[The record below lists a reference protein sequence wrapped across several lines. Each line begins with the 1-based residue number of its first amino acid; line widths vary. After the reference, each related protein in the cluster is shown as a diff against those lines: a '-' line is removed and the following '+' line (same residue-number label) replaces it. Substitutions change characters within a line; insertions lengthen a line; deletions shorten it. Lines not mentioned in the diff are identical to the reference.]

1 MQLANFSKQTNFDDS
16 YFRFVPVSKM
26 RSIFLR
32 SLCPVGRQ
40 AGWLKKACEN
50 QKKNQLM
57 TKNFRVQSKLSVA
70 FSDRLLLLPNP
81 NKRINFSDSYFS
93 V

>member
-1 MQLANFSKQTNFDDS
+1 MQLAYFSKQTNFDDS

-40 AGWLKKACEN
+40 AGWLKKSLRKSKEKSIN
-50 QKKNQLM
+50 DKELQS
-57 TKNFRVQSKLSVA
+57 TKQAVCCILRPITALTKSQ
-70 FSDRLLLLPNP
+70 
-81 NKRINFSDSYFS
+81 
-93 V
+93 